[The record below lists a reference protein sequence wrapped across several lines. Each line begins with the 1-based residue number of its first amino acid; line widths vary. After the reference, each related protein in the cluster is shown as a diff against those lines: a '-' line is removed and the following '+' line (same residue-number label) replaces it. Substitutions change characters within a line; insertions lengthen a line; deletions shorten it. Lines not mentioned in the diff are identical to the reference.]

1 MEQGNGYVKGIFIG
15 FLAGGTIGA
24 LVTLLYAPK
33 SGKELRKDINN
44 KTDEYYENTEKFIDD
59 AKVKAKDIIN
69 DVKKRSEQLILNAK
83 SKSEEL
89 LKNAE
94 RIFTEAKGKTVAIYT
109 TGKDAVDDES
119 AKIKS
124 SYKAGVNAFKETK
137 NQNIEQV

>member
-1 MEQGNGYVKGIFIG
+1 MEQKNDYVKGIFIG

-44 KTDEYYENTEKFIDD
+44 KTDEYYENTEKFITD
-59 AKVKAKDIIN
+59 AKLKAAGMIN
-69 DVKKRSEQLILNAK
+69 EGKKRSEQLLFNVK
-83 SKSEEL
+83 TKSEEL

-119 AKIKS
+119 AKIK
-124 SYKAGVNAFKETK
+124 KFV
-137 NQNIEQV
+137 